1 WKLFFTLN
9 QGVIHNAAS
18 MGRNAQTRGDIP
30 PRLEYLSQSMGS
42 ALLNRIKPRVMTR
55 GSEEK
60 KEQNKPPP

>member
-1 WKLFFTLN
+1 MLN

-18 MGRNAQTRGDIP
+18 MGKNHKRGGIP
-30 PRLEYLSQSMGS
+30 PLSQTMGM

-60 KEQNKPPP
+60 KGAK